1 MSNRD
6 VIKTSKIGNTTR
18 EKNREYNEKEFSII
32 KKEAKGEKR
41 NMAEK
46 KKLIG
51 IKEIRKWS
59 KIVLLTFIAVCVAFT
74 VINVIKIT
82 QGPKITNSYI
92 SNRLE
97 KASEL
102 TSAKLTYNGIIHYT
116 NGKIP
121 FLTKKA
127 FLMTYH
133 AEVKAGIDLSQVEVN
148 VSKSDVKI
156 TIPEIKILD
165 LNVDGDTIQFYDE
178 KSALFNWTKKEDV
191 VDAIQ
196 TAKDDVNKNAD
207 IEELKTKAKEQ
218 TATLLEGL
226 FENSIGNRKLVIVY
240 K

>member
-1 MSNRD
+1 M
-6 VIKTSKIGNTTR
+6 
-18 EKNREYNEKEFSII
+18 
-32 KKEAKGEKR
+32 
-41 NMAEK
+41 EK
-46 KKLIG
+46 KKRNIV
-51 IKEIRKWS
+51 INEIRKWS
-59 KIVLLTFIAVCVAFT
+59 KIVILAFIAVCVAFT
-74 VINVIKIT
+74 VINVLKIK

-92 SNRLE
+92 SNKLE

-102 TSAKLTYNGIIHYT
+102 TSAKLTYNGVIHYT
-116 NGKIP
+116 DGSIP

-148 VSKSDVKI
+148 VSKLTVKI
-156 TIPEIKILD
+156 TIPEIKILE

-218 TATLLEGL
+218 TAILLEGL
-226 FENSIGNRKLVIVY
+226 FENSVGDRNLVIVY